1 MAEEQ
6 LYAASAE
13 PTIYF
18 YVNKES
24 GATEYVSMYTIF
36 GITVRPKG
44 EKWTMGSR
52 DDLEKYYSSEYEI
65 WSYDWSNED
74 DTSGSGASISPEDE
88 DEWEIELV
96 QSWAKGND
104 LSRSDLEE
112 TCKLVND
119 GTYLTAE
126 EADKIPGEVE

>member
-24 GATEYVSMYTIF
+24 GATEYESMYTIF

-96 QSWAKGND
+96 QSWAKGED
-104 LSRSDLEE
+104 ISRSDLEK

-119 GTYLTAE
+119 GTYITAE